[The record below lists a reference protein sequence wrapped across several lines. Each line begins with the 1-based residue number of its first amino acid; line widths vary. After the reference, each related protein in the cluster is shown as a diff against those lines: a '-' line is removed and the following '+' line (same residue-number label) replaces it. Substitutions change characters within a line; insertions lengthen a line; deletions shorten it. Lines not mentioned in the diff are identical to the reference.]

1 MTAAPVV
8 VLGVGNPYRGDDGA
22 GLAAAARL
30 DGRTP
35 PGVAVLTCEQEP
47 SRLID
52 AWAGARAAVVVDA
65 ASSGAAPG
73 TVTRFDASEQPVP
86 AGVFRSSTHAFGVG
100 DAIELARALGTLPAR
115 VVVYAVDGESFAAG
129 LGLSA
134 PVEEAVG
141 EVVRSVLGDLEQLT
155 REEGASCTSA
165 P

>member
-1 MTAAPVV
+1 M
-8 VLGVGNPYRGDDGA
+8 
-22 GLAAAARL
+22 
-30 DGRTP
+30 
-35 PGVAVLTCEQEP
+35 
-47 SRLID
+47 
-52 AWAGARAAVVVDA
+52 
-65 ASSGAAPG
+65 
-73 TVTRFDASEQPVP
+73 
-86 AGVFRSSTHAFGVG
+86 G